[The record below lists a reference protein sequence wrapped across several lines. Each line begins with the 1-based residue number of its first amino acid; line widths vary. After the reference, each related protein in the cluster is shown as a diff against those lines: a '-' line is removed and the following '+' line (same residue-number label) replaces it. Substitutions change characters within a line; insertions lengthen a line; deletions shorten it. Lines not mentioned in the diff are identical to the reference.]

1 MEVDSTECD
10 KRLDFLQID
19 SLIVRLAY
27 LNQVALHA
35 SKAASSAVVITGR
48 RDRCRACRCV
58 IYASD
63 TTNPVYANI
72 IAAELVWQ
80 QARSHASLKP
90 STSIGDAF
98 DVAKRRFSLG
108 KIYPRYRIPTCV
120 AARCLGK

>member
-48 RDRCRACRCV
+48 RALPRV
-58 IYASD
+58 
-63 TTNPVYANI
+63 
-72 IAAELVWQ
+72 
-80 QARSHASLKP
+80 SLRDLCIRHDE
-90 STSIGDAF
+90 S
-98 DVAKRRFSLG
+98 SLC
-108 KIYPRYRIPTCV
+108 KYYCS
-120 AARCLGK
+120 